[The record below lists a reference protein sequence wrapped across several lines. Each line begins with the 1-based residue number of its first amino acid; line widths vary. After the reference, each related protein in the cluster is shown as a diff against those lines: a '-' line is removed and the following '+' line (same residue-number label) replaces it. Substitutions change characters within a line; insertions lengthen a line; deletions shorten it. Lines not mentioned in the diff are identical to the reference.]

1 ASPPRRG
8 HTQQP
13 RVAQRTLGR
22 RAARDCQY
30 PEGVTQR
37 YAPPF
42 VQPLRRRELL
52 ILRDPQGALRDPGL
66 LSVTPFGVRLKRWA
80 GFQSA
85 DMVLVPLAHE
95 RHAPQRS
102 PVVRVDLQAALVRL
116 ARRPGVAEQPPR
128 LAEVEPGGDQGRVIV
143 HRLLQRAAGL

>member
-1 ASPPRRG
+1 GERAGEFTLTGPKRERGAVLAETSSLLLSRGPASPPRRG

-52 ILRDPQGALRDPGL
+52 ILRDPQGALLNDADTWVTHSAGTWVAL
-66 LSVTPFGVRLKRWA
+66 LA
-80 GFQSA
+80 
-85 DMVLVPLAHE
+85 
-95 RHAPQRS
+95 
-102 PVVRVDLQAALVRL
+102 
-116 ARRPGVAEQPPR
+116 
-128 LAEVEPGGDQGRVIV
+128 
-143 HRLLQRAAGL
+143 